1 MPSLKR
7 IVPIFLVLAVSG
19 WTRPVN
25 ADAIFSTGDFILG
38 GASDGTSF
46 VVGDAATGPTENDWP
61 AAEGPQH
68 MIDGVGQKYLNFAG
82 DETGMA
88 AGALVTPAG
97 GSSIARSITFWTA
110 NDAEGRDPAS
120 FALYGT
126 NDAITAANPADS
138 VLVSIFDLIA
148 SSNLSLPASRNAG
161 GSAALLPQNSQTV
174 AFANLNAYTS
184 YLLLFPTI
192 KGTPS
197 LEINSMQIGEVQ
209 LHSSVVPEPGTLFLL
224 GSGLL
229 GLVAAARRRKRNN
242 Y

>member
-1 MPSLKR
+1 LPALKR
-7 IVPIFLVLAVSG
+7 IVPIFVVLAVSG
-19 WTRPVN
+19 WTSPVN
-25 ADAIFSTGDFILG
+25 ADAIFSTADFILG

-46 VVGDAATGPTENDWP
+46 VVGSAATGPTENDWP

-138 VLVSIFDLIA
+138 VLLSIFDLIA
-148 SSNLSLPASRNAG
+148 SNNIALPSTRNPG
-161 GSAALLPQNSQTV
+161 GSSALDPENSLTV
-174 AFANLNAYTS
+174 GFANLSSYTS
-184 YLLLFPTI
+184 YLLLFPTL
-192 KGTPS
+192 KDADNV
-197 LEINSMQIGEVQ
+197 NSMQIAEVQ
-209 LHSSVVPEPGTLFLL
+209 LDSAVVPEPGTLLL
-224 GSGLL
+224 LASGLL
-229 GLVAAARRRKRNN
+229 GLVAAARRRRRNP
-242 Y
+242 